1 MTIAAGRVALVTGA
15 ANGIGLGISER
26 LSSEGVRVVLADVD
40 DVGLRT
46 AGETLG
52 AGAVAVT
59 ADVRS
64 EADMEAAVGQ
74 AVDVFGSLDT
84 LVMAAGVVSYGG
96 LETTSEA
103 DWDRVVDINLK
114 GSFLAAKAAAPHL
127 RASGRGR
134 VVAISSESGRKGA
147 AGGQAYTAAKFGV
160 NGLIESIAAELADSG
175 VTANSICPVGIPT
188 TPMGQAILD
197 HQVRATGRTPED
209 LLAARA
215 DGLPLGRNATLQDV
229 VDAVMFFIAE
239 ESGFLTGVAL
249 DVTGGNH
256 LGRDV
261 LLPWRG

>member
-1 MTIAAGRVALVTGA
+1 MTIASGRVALVTGA
-15 ANGIGLGISER
+15 AHGIGLGISER
-26 LSSEGVRVVLADVD
+26 LLAEGVRVVLADVD
-40 DVGLRT
+40 EAGLRT
-46 AGETLG
+46 AADELG
-52 AGAVAVT
+52 DGTAAVT

-64 EADMEAAVGQ
+64 EADMDAAVGR
-74 AVDVFGSLDT
+74 AIDAFGALDT

-114 GSFLAAKAAAPHL
+114 GSFLAARAAAPHL

-160 NGLIESIAAELADSG
+160 NGLIESIAAELAPDG

-188 TPMGQAILD
+188 TPMGQAILE
-197 HQVRATGRTPED
+197 HQMRETGRTSED

-215 DGLPLGRNATLQDV
+215 NGLPLGRNATLQDV
-229 VDAVMFFIAE
+229 VDAVLFFITE
-239 ESGFLTGVAL
+239 ESSFLTGVAL

-256 LGRDV
+256 FGRDV
-261 LLPWRG
+261 LMPWRG